1 MKTRNSILVICIII
15 VLAIVGGI
23 SRGNFLMRTS
33 SKDNGKST
41 TTTSAQFVSSTI
53 TADGTVTAATQE
65 KLTFQTSGKLA
76 FLPFKEGDGVLQGQV
91 VAQLDTAKLQANL
104 RQAEQDFTAA
114 KATSE
119 KLYNDQ
125 GAKTAESFD
134 EKVKRTAVDA
144 AQNKAYDAV
153 VKARQDITDATLTS
167 SINGIIL
174 HEDVTVPGT
183 NITPAT
189 SFTVANPDTVVFRA
203 NIPMGSIYYISEGST
218 VTLAINGIQNKLQG
232 AVVKIYPSKVILA
245 NGQSVYQADIASDD
259 LKKQAKLDQLGTAI
273 ISTNAQHVAL
283 IPAWVVLAG
292 KYIWIDTNGKP
303 ELRAVTTGKIHGN
316 EIEIMGGLAPQ
327 DKIIVDPE
335 SITRLKYTLL

>member
-1 MKTRNSILVICIII
+1 MKTRNGILVICIII
-15 VLAIVGGI
+15 VLAVAGAIT
-23 SRGNFLMRTS
+23 RGNFLTRTS
-33 SKDNGKST
+33 PKDNGGST
-41 TTTSAQFVSSTI
+41 TTISAQFVSSTI
-53 TADGTVTAATQE
+53 TADGAVIAATQE
-65 KLTFQTSGKLA
+65 KLTFQTAGKLA
-76 FLPFKEGDGVLQGQV
+76 FLPFREGDKVLQGQV
-91 VAQLDTAKLQANL
+91 VAQLDMAKLQANL

-114 KATSE
+114 KAASE

-125 GAKTAESFD
+125 GAKTDESFD

-153 VKARQDITDATLTS
+153 VKARQDITDATLIS
-167 SINGIIL
+167 SINGIIT

-189 SFTVANPDTVVFRA
+189 SFTVADPDTMVFRA

-232 AVVKIYPSKVILA
+232 TVVKIYPSKVTLA
-245 NGQSVYQADIASDD
+245 SGQSVYQADIASDD
-259 LKKQAKLDQLGTAI
+259 LKKQAKFDQSGTAI

-283 IPAWVVLAG
+283 IPAWVVLSG
-292 KYIWIDTNGKP
+292 KYIWVDTNGKP
-303 ELRAVTTGKIHGN
+303 ELRAVTTGKIHGS
-316 EIEIMGGLAPQ
+316 EIEITGGLAPQ
-327 DKIIVDPE
+327 DKIIVDPK